1 MKKTLLSAAAF
12 ATVAVSAVAIA
23 PTTSEAIPA
32 FARQTGAACLSCH
45 FQSFPTLNAFGRA
58 FKKGSFTDM
67 GDQALIED
75 DELGI
80 PAQLNITA
88 MIRPQFVKTSV
99 AGVTTNAINATA
111 DQVLMIAGRVG
122 EHTGAFAEVS
132 FGGGAGTAAAPGGAG
147 GFGNVQ
153 LMNSWDM
160 GDLKVGANFYNTGFG
175 EDAGLQLMSVWGQH
189 AGLMGGGA
197 LSINGSMAMAQ
208 GTAGV
213 SAWVANDTVAVTL
226 GLVDPSAGVG
236 ASWKLAPMVRVQS
249 FFDVGDMEIGA
260 GAIVVSGQ
268 NQIAAI
274 GTKQDAKRY
283 GVDFQIQGEAADMQ
297 YGVYADYAS
306 ASAGT
311 LATANVYNASTVSSR
326 TGYSLR
332 ATIKP
337 THNMVF
343 LAGMGQ
349 DKTGAAKTDKI
360 LVGAEYEMYQNGV
373 IALTYG
379 ADKAGAVT
387 TKTTKLDF
395 EFLM

>member
-80 PAQLNITA
+80 PAQLNIAA
-88 MIRPQFVKTSV
+88 MIRPQFIKTTT
-99 AGVTTNAINATA
+99 AGVTKNTIAATA

-122 EHTGAFAEVS
+122 EHTGAFAELN
-132 FGGGAGTAAAPGGAG
+132 AGL
-147 GFGNVQ
+147 FGNVQ

-189 AGLMGGGA
+189 SGLMGGGN

-236 ASWKLAPMVRVQS
+236 TSWKLAPMVRVQS

-260 GAIVVSGQ
+260 GAIIVSGQ
-268 NQIAAI
+268 NQTTV
-274 GTKQDAKRY
+274 GTVITPTDAKRY

-311 LATANVYNASTVSSR
+311 ATKANIYTVAGTR

-343 LAGMGQ
+343 LVGMGQ
-349 DKTGAAKTDKI
+349 DKTAAGGAKGVGVGAAKIDKL

-373 IALTYG
+373 ISLTYG
-379 ADKAGAVT
+379 SDKTGAVT
-387 TKTTKLDF
+387 TKTTTLDF